1 MCTNEKPT
9 CKACK
14 TFIFI
19 FKFSKCSCH
28 PLFVLLIYF
37 KQLKNKKEKEINGK
51 MRFRKEGNHA
61 MAEDSIFSA
70 GFFEDKIKALQV
82 QHTFE
87 NNYLAVV
94 HGNVR
99 KIKCQ
104 PTTMNSI
111 LIKNV
116 VIWGQFMSLTHC
128 CRKEKIYCET
138 HDRCYIF

>member
-1 MCTNEKPT
+1 
-9 CKACK
+9 
-14 TFIFI
+14 
-19 FKFSKCSCH
+19 
-28 PLFVLLIYF
+28 
-37 KQLKNKKEKEINGK
+37 
-51 MRFRKEGNHA
+51 MRFRKEGNYA
-61 MAEDSIFSA
+61 MREDSIFSA

-99 KIKCQ
+99 KIWVCKINKCQ

-116 VIWGQFMSLTHC
+116 VISGQFMSLSHC
-128 CRKEKIYCET
+128 CRKEKMYCET